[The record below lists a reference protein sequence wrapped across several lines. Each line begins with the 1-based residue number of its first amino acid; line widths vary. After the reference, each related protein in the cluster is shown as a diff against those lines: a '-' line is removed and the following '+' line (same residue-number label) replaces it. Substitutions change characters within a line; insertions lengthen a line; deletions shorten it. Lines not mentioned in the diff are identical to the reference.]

1 MNRTIAIVI
10 ALLCTACGTAGT
22 AGTVTAQTAEPA
34 PLLLEPGRLEDGRT
48 WTVAGTSA
56 GTWQDLDADLVPC
69 GKPGIVPAEAVTRW
83 RSFKATDGA
92 TVTQVVVSGVDAMDA
107 FKSFH
112 AECGA
117 VGSVESVAGPKNVAR
132 HDGEVEVAAMSKDRF
147 ILLGGTVPDT
157 QLQRFAETARTHLDT
172 VPS

>member
-10 ALLCTACGTAGT
+10 ALLCTACGTA
-22 AGTVTAQTAEPA
+22 TAQKTGPA
-34 PLLLEPGRLEDGRT
+34 PLLLEPGQLDDGRT
-48 WTVAGTSA
+48 WTVTGTSE
-56 GTWQDLDADLVPC
+56 GTWQDLDAALVPC
-69 GKPGIVPAEAVTRW
+69 GKPGIAPAEAVTRW

-92 TVTQVVVSGVDAMDA
+92 TVTQIVVSGVDAMDA

-117 VGSVESVAGPKNVAR
+117 AGSVDSVVGPKNVAR

-147 ILLGGTVPDT
+147 IVLGGTVPDT
-157 QLQRFAETARTHLDT
+157 RLQQFAETARTHLDT
-172 VPS
+172 LPS